1 MISDMIP
8 NNDSNWIIKGN
19 TIYYNYLVKIP
30 ILTLYDDT
38 YWVILDRRYTKAFIK
53 MMIFLLK
60 NNVEFYFKSRFI
72 NSKELFDE
80 NKIHNINIRAYLL
93 LLEDE
98 NIYKLIK
105 SEKYPYNNILIKYI
119 KHFNC
124 MNIFIEELIEVKK
137 DLLGSYFDY
146 HSNIS
151 IYTIPNEEIRNM
163 IQCLDRVIKIE
174 YLID

>member
-80 NKIHNINIRAYLL
+80 NKISIDVAIELTNLPDNINKN
-93 LLEDE
+93 D
-98 NIYKLIK
+98 
-105 SEKYPYNNILIKYI
+105 ILNKITT
-119 KHFNC
+119 
-124 MNIFIEELIEVKK
+124 L
-137 DLLGSYFDY
+137 
-146 HSNIS
+146 
-151 IYTIPNEEIRNM
+151 TNE
-163 IQCLDRVIKIE
+163 QKIE
-174 YLID
+174 NKGFDTKTSFRPNMK